1 MHLTAEQLEAAQRLR
16 SVFGKLSSRLRPTEA
31 GSAADLSPTRVAV
44 LLTTVRRGPVK
55 LADVAIE
62 VGVNPTML
70 SRTVGQLVEAGLVQR
85 SSDRSDRRSA
95 WLEPTD
101 AGRRLAE
108 QMQMERTA
116 ALESAMTGLDNE
128 ERELIHA
135 ALPALERLAKQL
147 KEQRG

>member
-31 GSAADLSPTRVAV
+31 GSAADLSPTRVTV
-44 LLTTVRRGPVK
+44 LLTTVRKGPVK
-55 LADVAIE
+55 LADVAAE
-62 VGVNPTML
+62 VGLNPTML
-70 SRTVGQLVEAGLVQR
+70 SRAVAQLVEAGLVQR

-95 WLEPTD
+95 WLEPTE
-101 AGRRLAE
+101 AGRRQAE

-116 ALESAMTGLDNE
+116 ALEAAMTGLEDG

-135 ALPALERLAKQL
+135 ALPALEQLAKQL
-147 KEQRG
+147 KEQRA